1 MRTLAG
7 ALLFVASFFAT
18 ADSLNVKVTADF
30 VNLFLGPGRGYPI
43 TQVVLKGEQLAL
55 HRQRTDWVQVEFKN
69 QWLWLARQDL
79 SKVVSLDNE
88 YFAINDDK
96 SAELANRPWR
106 LGLMFGDF
114 NGNSFYQL
122 NSQYA
127 FSHYVRTELA
137 IAQAQGDQANSQI
150 LELSVLLSPF
160 PQWPLSPYFAIG
172 GGMIRT
178 DPRTV
183 LVQSTERNNAVASAE
198 FGFDYYLTRQFIL
211 RGGYRH
217 SVIMTDSDDNK
228 ETDTWKLGFS
238 VFF

>member
-1 MRTLAG
+1 MRIFAG
-7 ALLFVASFFAT
+7 VMLVMASFFAA
-18 ADSLNVKVTADF
+18 ADALTVKVTADF

-43 TQVVLKGEQLAL
+43 SQVALKGEQLVL
-55 HRQRTDWVQVEFKN
+55 LQQRTDWVQVEFK
-69 QWLWLARQDL
+69 QHRLWLARPDL
-79 SKVVSLDNE
+79 SKVVTLDNE
-88 YFAINDDK
+88 YFAISDDK

-106 LGLMFGDF
+106 LGFMVGDF
-114 NGNSFYQL
+114 NGNSYYQL

-137 IAQAQGDQANSQI
+137 IAQAQGDQANNQI

-160 PQWPLSPYFAIG
+160 PQWRLSPYFAVG
-172 GGMIRT
+172 GGMIRIN
-178 DPRTV
+178 PRTV
-183 LVQSTERNNAVASAE
+183 LVQSTERHNALASAE
-198 FGFDYYLTRQFIL
+198 LGFDFYLTRQFIL